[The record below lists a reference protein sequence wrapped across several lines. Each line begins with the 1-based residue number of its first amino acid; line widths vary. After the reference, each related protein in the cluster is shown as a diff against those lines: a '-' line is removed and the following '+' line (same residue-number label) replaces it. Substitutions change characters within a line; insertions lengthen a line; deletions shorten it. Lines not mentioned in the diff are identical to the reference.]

1 MDSRFI
7 EMYRSKSDKE
17 LEVIIKG
24 GINAYH
30 KDALDAAIFVLK
42 DRGYTFDRNGRIK
55 SKPKV
60 NLPPQKSA
68 VNLKRLPVMLTLFVG
83 LSLFAFL
90 IFKLVFNLITDDD
103 IAKAKKSH
111 FIEVKNET
119 GPSVLTFTLN
129 DSSFTI
135 PAGKNKRVPVIY
147 GGNIWEL
154 NNEEIKFIYEGQP
167 MFLNPN
173 ETKYYFSP
181 FKYFAKFK
189 NASKIFDKETETS
202 YYRLHWDGKT
212 SGEFV
217 PTTEKV
223 ISGYT
228 FGLDQANSKMIK
240 HQLNE
245 QTATKFKLYSVR
257 DYRKEIGD
265 RDVTRRKII
274 VMEDLGLETD
284 KPLAQGDNS
293 YSFWLNQE
301 LNKER
306 VLDTAYKSKDPY
318 LVFIEFSHKGRK
330 GAILAA
336 KDGYQG
342 LKTDAGN
349 LLDNQISKGNYN
361 KLFRGYEM
369 VNYVRT
375 KVRYFDKV
383 KTFPK
388 LAENQVAINF
398 LTKEGKYSKKFS
410 LDDYMT
416 GNMENH
422 GRYFTVFQIAQS
434 VVEELQ

>member
-1 MDSRFI
+1 
-7 EMYRSKSDKE
+7 MYRSKSDKE

-24 GINAYH
+24 GTNAYH
-30 KDALDAAIFVLK
+30 KDAIDAATFVLK
-42 DRGYTFDRNGRIK
+42 DRGYTFNRNGQIK

-111 FIEVKNET
+111 FIEVKNEE
-119 GPSVLTFTLN
+119 GKRDITFALN

-135 PAGKNKRVPVIY
+135 LAGKNKRIPVIY

-181 FKYFAKFK
+181 FKYYAKFK
-189 NASKIFDKETETS
+189 NASKIFDKETETN

-217 PTTEKV
+217 PSTDKV
-223 ISGYT
+223 ISGFA
-228 FGLDQANSKMIK
+228 FGLNQAHSKIIK
-240 HQLNE
+240 HQKNE

-265 RDVTRRKII
+265 RDVSRRKII
-274 VMEDLGLETD
+274 AMEDLGLETD
-284 KPLAQGDNS
+284 KAVVEGDKS
-293 YSFWLNQE
+293 YKFWLTQE
-301 LNKER
+301 LSKER
-306 VLDTAYKSKDPY
+306 ILDTSYKSKDPY
-318 LVFIEFSHKGRK
+318 LVFIEFSHNERK

-342 LKTDAGN
+342 LKTDSGF
-349 LLDNQISKGNYN
+349 LLDNQNSQGNYN

-383 KTFPK
+383 KNFPK

-398 LTKEGKYSKKFS
+398 LTKEGKYSKQFS
-410 LDDYMT
+410 LDNFMT
-416 GNMENH
+416 GDMENH